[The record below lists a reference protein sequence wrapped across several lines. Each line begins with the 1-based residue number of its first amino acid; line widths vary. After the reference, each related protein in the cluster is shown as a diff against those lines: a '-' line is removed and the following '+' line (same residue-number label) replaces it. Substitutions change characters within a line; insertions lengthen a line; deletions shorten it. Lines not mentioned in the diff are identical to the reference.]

1 MAELP
6 TEIWDSKGAIRMLTR
21 TLALE
26 LAEHDINVSSL
37 APGMV
42 LTPSNQPAIDDP
54 NCSRNRCRASSM
66 KRAAQPGE
74 IAKLAVFLVS
84 SDADYVTGA
93 SYVMDVGLMIN
104 LGQGA

>member
-1 MAELP
+1 VQSIP
-6 TEIWDSKGAIRMLTR
+6 I
-21 TLALE
+21 
-26 LAEHDINVSSL
+26 
-37 APGMV
+37 
-42 LTPSNQPAIDDP
+42 
-54 NCSRNRCRASSM
+54 

>member
-6 TEIWDSKGAIRMLTR
+6 TEIWDSKGAIRMLPR

-54 NCSRNRCRASSM
+54 KLLENRCRAS
-66 KRAAQPGE
+66 P
-74 IAKLAVFLVS
+74 
-84 SDADYVTGA
+84 
-93 SYVMDVGLMIN
+93 
-104 LGQGA
+104 

>member
-1 MAELP
+1 
-6 TEIWDSKGAIRMLTR
+6 
-21 TLALE
+21 
-26 LAEHDINVSSL
+26 
-37 APGMV
+37 MV

-54 NCSRNRCRASSM
+54 KLLEEQVQSIPM

>member
-54 NCSRNRCRASSM
+54 KLLEEQVQSIPM
-66 KRAAQPGE
+66 KRAAQPG
-74 IAKLAVFLVS
+74 
-84 SDADYVTGA
+84 DR
-93 SYVMDVGLMIN
+93 
-104 LGQGA
+104 